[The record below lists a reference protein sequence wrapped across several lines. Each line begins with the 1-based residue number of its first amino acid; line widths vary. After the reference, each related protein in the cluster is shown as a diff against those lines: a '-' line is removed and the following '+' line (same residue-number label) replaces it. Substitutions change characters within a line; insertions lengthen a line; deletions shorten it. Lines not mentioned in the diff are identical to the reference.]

1 MYKRQKLYTAV
12 DQNVSNGYCTHYK
25 LKPYCTVI
33 GRLVACLGDRVDSEY
48 QKPHLNY
55 YYYPIDQISIH
66 FCLYRRCLL
75 RRRHLSERW
84 LPTAGDPLQFGR
96 IRVLMALTAI
106 PGVFEYRMG
115 ADTGTAF
122 QSRTEHSTEL

>member
-1 MYKRQKLYTAV
+1 MSPEL
-12 DQNVSNGYCTHYK
+12 
-25 LKPYCTVI
+25 LLLP
-33 GRLVACLGDRVDSEY
+33 DRADF
-48 QKPHLNY
+48 PTFLC
-55 YYYPIDQISIH
+55 
-66 FCLYRRCLL
+66 F
-75 RRRHLSERW
+75 RRRRRRPSERW

>member
-1 MYKRQKLYTAV
+1 MRRGEDQRYSAAVRTA
-12 DQNVSNGYCTHYK
+12 GT
-25 LKPYCTVI
+25 
-33 GRLVACLGDRVDSEY
+33 VDSEY

-55 YYYPIDQISIH
+55 YYYPIDQISLH